1 MLDSLDMTHRTRT
14 LKLLSCVAAALGL
27 AACGGGE
34 VGGTLTGLGPELSVT
49 LLNNGSDSLT
59 VTGNGSFFFGDRLDA
74 NAAYAVT
81 VQTQPV
87 GQSCA
92 VANGSGTLDAEGS
105 TVDTVRVSCSF
116 SSGLRGTVSGLL
128 PGVALR
134 LINDTHA
141 RLLVSANGP
150 FAFAETL
157 TDGTRYSVSVL
168 TQPSGQTCSVQNE
181 AGTFFARSFLDIIV
195 TCD

>member
-1 MLDSLDMTHRTRT
+1 MLDSLAMTHRTRT
-14 LKLLSCVAAALGL
+14 LKRLSSLAAALGL

-34 VGGTLTGLGPELSVT
+34 VGGTVTGLGPELSVT
-49 LLNNGSDSLT
+49 LLNNGGDSLI
-59 VTGNGSFFFGDRLDA
+59 VSRNGNFFFADRLDA

-81 VQTQPV
+81 VQSQPV

-92 VANGSGTLDAEGS
+92 VANGSGSLDAEGS

-116 SSGLRGTVSGLL
+116 TSGLRGTVSGLL
-128 PGVALR
+128 TGVAIVLA
-134 LINDTHA
+134 NGNA
-141 RLLVSANGP
+141 RQTLAANGP

-157 TDGTRYSVSVL
+157 ADGTRYSVSVL
-168 TQPSGQTCSVQNE
+168 TQPSNQTCSLQNE

-195 TCD
+195 TCN

>member
-1 MLDSLDMTHRTRT
+1 MTHLART
-14 LKLLSCVAAALGL
+14 LKLLSSGAAALGL

-34 VGGTLTGLGPELSVT
+34 VGGTVTGLGPDLSVT

-59 VTGNGSFFFGDRLDA
+59 VIRNGNFFFDGRLDA

-92 VANGSGTLDAEGS
+92 VASGSGSLDDEGS

-116 SSGLRGTVSGLL
+116 TSGLRGMVSGLQT
-128 PGVALR
+128 GVAVVLA
-134 LINDTHA
+134 NGNA
-141 RLLVSANGP
+141 RQTLAANGP

-157 TDGTRYSVSVL
+157 TEGTRYSVSVL
-168 TQPSGQTCSVQNE
+168 TQPSNQTCSLQNE
-181 AGTFFARSFLDIIV
+181 AGTFFASSFLDIIV
-195 TCD
+195 TCN

>member
-1 MLDSLDMTHRTRT
+1 MLDSLAMTHRTRS
-14 LKLLSCVAAALGL
+14 LKLLSSLAAALGL

-34 VGGTLTGLGPELSVT
+34 VGGTVTGLGPELSVT

-59 VTGNGSFFFGDRLDA
+59 VSNNGNFFFGDRLDA
-74 NAAYAVT
+74 NGAYAVT

-92 VANGSGTLDAEGS
+92 VDNGSGSLDAEGS

-116 SSGLRGTVSGLL
+116 TSGLRGTVSGLQT
-128 PGVALR
+128 GVAIVLA
-134 LINDTHA
+134 NGTA
-141 RLLVSANGP
+141 RQTLAANGP

-157 TDGTRYSVSVL
+157 ADGTRYSVSVL
-168 TQPSGQTCSVQNE
+168 TQPSNQTCSLQNE
-181 AGTFFARSFLDIIV
+181 AGSFFARSFLDIIV
-195 TCD
+195 TCN